1 MGIAERRARER
12 AELEE
17 KILDAARAL
26 FIQHGYQAVT
36 LRRIAQEIEYAPS
49 VIYSY
54 FKDKDA
60 LMRTICE
67 HDFATFTEAF
77 AQALQ
82 MADPVQRIRQMGQSY
97 IEFAVNHP
105 NQYKLMFMT
114 PLPVEPSAED
124 LSRKGDPLLDGYAA
138 LQQAVA
144 EAIAAGC
151 LRSRHRDAELA
162 AQILWAGVHGVASLH
177 IALAHDPWIDWR
189 TLEARMQGMLDA
201 LFYGLLADSCPR

>member
-26 FIQHGYQAVT
+26 FIRHGYQAVT

-97 IEFAVNHP
+97 IEFAVKHP
-105 NQYKLMFMT
+105 NQYKLMFIT

-162 AQILWAGVHGVASLH
+162 AQILWAGMHGVASLH

-201 LFYGLLADSCPR
+201 LFYGLLADSCSR